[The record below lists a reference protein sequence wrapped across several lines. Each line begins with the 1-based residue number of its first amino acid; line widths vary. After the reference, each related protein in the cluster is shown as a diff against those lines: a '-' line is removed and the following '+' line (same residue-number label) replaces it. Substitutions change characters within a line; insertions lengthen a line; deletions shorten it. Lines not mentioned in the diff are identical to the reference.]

1 MNSFLKIAAGCA
13 AGLYLARGVEFVV
26 TKIADAVSSKADK
39 ADDQAKENNKQFSEV
54 CSGGWGPLNS
64 ARRI

>member
-39 ADDQAKENNKQFSEV
+39 ADDQAKENSK
-54 CSGGWGPLNS
+54 
-64 ARRI
+64 